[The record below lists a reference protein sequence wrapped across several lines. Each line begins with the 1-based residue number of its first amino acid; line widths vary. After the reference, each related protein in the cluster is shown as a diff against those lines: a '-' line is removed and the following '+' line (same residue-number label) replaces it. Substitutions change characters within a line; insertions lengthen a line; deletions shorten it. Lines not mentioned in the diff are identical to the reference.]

1 MVGLCCY
8 TCRLSLPPVWHYRRK
23 CLAQAPLLTSVLL
36 TFMGLVD
43 SHGQNQPLFF
53 YIIAVWLFVTVM
65 RKVINE
71 SSFVVRQG
79 IAQRLML
86 GTTS

>member
-1 MVGLCCY
+1 
-8 TCRLSLPPVWHYRRK
+8 
-23 CLAQAPLLTSVLL
+23 
-36 TFMGLVD
+36 MGLVD

-53 YIIAVWLFVTVM
+53 YFIAVWLFVTVM